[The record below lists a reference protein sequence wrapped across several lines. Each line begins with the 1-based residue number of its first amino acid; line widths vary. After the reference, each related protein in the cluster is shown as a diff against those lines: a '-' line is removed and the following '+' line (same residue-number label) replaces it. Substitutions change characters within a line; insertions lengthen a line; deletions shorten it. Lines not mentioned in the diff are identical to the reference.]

1 MVNHKLTNVA
11 TGTEAQDAVS
21 KGQVEAML
29 ASYTPVGDSYMA
41 IDGSNAAIA
50 QDISMVNHK
59 LTSVATATAL
69 QDAVNKGQMDA
80 ALAGV
85 SISNIQIGAP
95 ASPAN
100 GDIWIEEP

>member
-11 TGTEAQDAVS
+11 TG
-21 KGQVEAML
+21 
-29 ASYTPVGDSYMA
+29 
-41 IDGSNAAIA
+41 
-50 QDISMVNHK
+50 
-59 LTSVATATAL
+59 TAL

-80 ALAGV
+80 ALAGAG
-85 SISNIQIGAP
+85 ISNIQIGAP